1 MISDLTRLAAAIDA
15 VSDPAPNVD
24 LAALD
29 REVQALTTE
38 QREIIRGQLTEH
50 GCATIS
56 LNGSRVVLQLRYR
69 TPHRP

>member
-15 VSDPAPNVD
+15 VTDPTPNVD

-29 REVQALTTE
+29 REVQALTAE
-38 QREIIRGQLTEH
+38 QREAIRDQLTEH
-50 GCATIS
+50 GRATIS
-56 LNGSRVVLQLRYR
+56 LNGSRVVLQVRYR